1 MDKHREVNKV
11 LTPDLQDLLKRIKDE
26 IDSKLQHTRR
36 LMLVDMITHIN
47 SLNRD
52 TYYLDKDLYNK
63 LMLILNVAMK
73 AGKTYLDEL
82 IFS

>member
-1 MDKHREVNKV
+1 MDKKIEETKV

-26 IDSKLQHTRR
+26 IDTNLQHTRR

-63 LMLILNVAMK
+63 LMVILNIALK

-82 IFS
+82 KFS